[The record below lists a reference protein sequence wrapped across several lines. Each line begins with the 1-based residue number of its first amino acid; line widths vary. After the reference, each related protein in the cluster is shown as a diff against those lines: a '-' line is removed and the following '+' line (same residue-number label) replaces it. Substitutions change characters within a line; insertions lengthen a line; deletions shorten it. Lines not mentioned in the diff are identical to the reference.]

1 MEKVNLNEIYVLKKK
16 KTALD
21 GWRVQGKRQN
31 SEPLGKAKGGADLRN
46 NTVELRSTAEA
57 GWEGKWTEVINLRLL
72 SYQKK
77 KKIQIQREINPKAG

>member
-1 MEKVNLNEIYVLKKK
+1 MVMEKVNLNEIYILKKK
-16 KTALD
+16 KALE

-77 KKIQIQREINPKAG
+77 KKFRFREK